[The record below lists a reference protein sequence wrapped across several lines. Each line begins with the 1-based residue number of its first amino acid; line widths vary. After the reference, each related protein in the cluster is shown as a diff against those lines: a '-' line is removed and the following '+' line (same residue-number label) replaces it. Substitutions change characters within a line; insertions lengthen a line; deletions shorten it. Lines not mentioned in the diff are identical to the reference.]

1 MDDNLYFYNASDS
14 VTIFPEVRQFTI
26 LTQKKSSVGH
36 E

>member
-1 MDDNLYFYNASDS
+1 MDDNLHFYNASDS
-14 VTIFPEVRQFTI
+14 VIFPEVRQFTI